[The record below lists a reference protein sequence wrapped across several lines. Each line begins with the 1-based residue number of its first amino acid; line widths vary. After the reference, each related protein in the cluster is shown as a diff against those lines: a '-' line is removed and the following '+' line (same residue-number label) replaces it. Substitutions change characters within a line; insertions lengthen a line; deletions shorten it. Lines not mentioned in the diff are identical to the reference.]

1 MTVKNID
8 RRLTRSDY
16 FPHSHQINSEI
27 LYITNG
33 TGRVAVGGEIY
44 PVSEGDIVFC
54 PKGCKHTGPGGE
66 CGLIYIVADVPTPDD
81 LNHHFIVCD
90 DGKSTARKFFE
101 TAYDLYNRP
110 DNDTA
115 YKKILVSLCEL
126 IFDIAFNLR
135 RESCQDTQVN
145 ALVSAIDKGFS
156 DCDFCLG
163 EEMKK
168 INSSVTYLRRKFGES
183 IGMCPSNYLNAVRIG
198 HAKKLIARRLENYI
212 SIADIAYN
220 CGFRDERYFARVF
233 KTYEGITPSG
243 YLKQLK

>member
-16 FPHSHQINSEI
+16 FPHAHQTNCEI

-66 CGLIYIVADVPTPDD
+66 CGLIYIVADAPTPD
-81 LNHHFIVCD
+81 
-90 DGKSTARKFFE
+90 
-101 TAYDLYNRP
+101 DLYNRP

-145 ALVSAIDKGFS
+145 ALISAIDNGFS
-156 DCDFCLG
+156 DCEFCLG

-183 IGMCPSNYLNAVRIG
+183 IGMCPSHYLNAVRIG
-198 HAKKLIARRLENYI
+198 HAKKLIAQRLESYI

-233 KTYEGITPSG
+233 KSREGVTPSG